1 MVAVV
6 DPAVAPKNSPSAIG
20 GLALEPLHQGGGIE
34 TMWFGP
40 GRHVIG
46 SSADCS
52 HSLRNDGVQP
62 RHCEIRIEAGHV
74 TLRALDFRT
83 WLNNGPVR
91 QAELRSGDRLIVGPL
106 EFRVSFDA
114 NAPTVSPTIE
124 QRPIAAPVVAAPPVS
139 AAVQSP
145 APVIASPDF
154 IVQALRRNTE
164 MEERLAQL
172 EEKLSTRSRDST
184 CA

>member
-6 DPAVAPKNSPSAIG
+6 DPAVAPKNSPSAIC

-62 RHCEIRIEAGHV
+62 RHCEIRIEADTSRCGGSIFAPGSITV
-74 TLRALDFRT
+74 
-83 WLNNGPVR
+83 P
-91 QAELRSGDRLIVGPL
+91 SGRP
-106 EFRVSFDA
+106 SF
-114 NAPTVSPTIE
+114 APATV
-124 QRPIAAPVVAAPPVS
+124 
-139 AAVQSP
+139 
-145 APVIASPDF
+145 
-154 IVQALRRNTE
+154 
-164 MEERLAQL
+164 
-172 EEKLSTRSRDST
+172 
-184 CA
+184 

>member
-1 MVAVV
+1 
-6 DPAVAPKNSPSAIG
+6 
-20 GLALEPLHQGGGIE
+20 
-34 TMWFGP
+34 MWFGP

-52 HSLRNDGVQP
+52 HSLTDGVQP
-62 RHCEIRIEAGHV
+62 RHCEIRIEAGHA

-114 NAPTVSPTIE
+114 NTPAVSPTIE
-124 QRPIAAPVVAAPPVS
+124 QRPMAAPVVAASPVT
-139 AAVQSP
+139 ATFQSP
-145 APVIASPDF
+145 APVTASPDF
-154 IVQALRRNTE
+154 IIQALRRNTE
-164 MEERLAQL
+164 MEGA
-172 EEKLSTRSRDST
+172 TRPTRREARRAFART
-184 CA
+184 RCA